1 MRQIKQRSAPVTD
14 IDERELG
21 PGRTAI
27 VPTGTTR
34 AVHRGPV
41 QLRLI
46 PPPGAFDTA
55 EVLGMVTAL
64 GVDVAG
70 ISPQAIEQLN
80 ARMPDLMERLLAD
93 EDAAAAF
100 DRDPGSF
107 RDVLGDELTGVLI
120 TLRQRLVGMRS
131 PINPPGSDE
140 STRRPARRSTTRLV
154 TARDPAIE
162 ERADTLRE
170 ELLKWAVARSSNM
183 TALEKFPRRTIEG
196 RFADEPEAVRRALL
210 REVGKGG

>member
-1 MRQIKQRSAPVTD
+1 MLPRPSTATLARS
-14 IDERELG
+14 
-21 PGRTAI
+21 
-27 VPTGTTR
+27 
-34 AVHRGPV
+34 
-41 QLRLI
+41 
-46 PPPGAFDTA
+46 
-55 EVLGMVTAL
+55 
-64 GVDVAG
+64 
-70 ISPQAIEQLN
+70 
-80 ARMPDLMERLLAD
+80 
-93 EDAAAAF
+93 
-100 DRDPGSF
+100 